1 MINLLNN
8 KWYIPLPDDAT
19 DIDMPEQDFGSV
31 LQYKSNKRW
40 NTITLPPGNWR
51 ILFTSDT
58 ATEEDCSKVVEKNED
73 GTLFCDYE
81 LYKGVFQN
89 FLDTAFAAFASLLR
103 SHNLQGRYLI
113 IEKMD

>member
-1 MINLLNN
+1 MINLLSN

-19 DIDMPEQDFGSV
+19 DIDMPEQDFGCV

-58 ATEEDCSKVVEKNED
+58 ATEYDFAKVVEKEEGYNAYKEYNEN
-73 GTLFCDYE
+73 GPWVHE
-81 LYKGVFQN
+81 
-89 FLDTAFAAFASLLR
+89 TARASFASLLR
-103 SHNLQGRYLI
+103 SHNLNGRYLI